1 VLANSVTVSLEARR
15 MACLLARGT
24 GAAHAKRSMTSY
36 STVGLVSMTSS
47 DRVVVAGRNLGRD
60 GDVRTMG

>member
-1 VLANSVTVSLEARR
+1 